1 MGWGKNPGRP
11 LTDVEKLVILQEDL
25 ERYKEMATQ
34 QITELVEA
42 LFVKYQENPDK
53 HSEKL
58 LIMHLRST
66 FFERTKR
73 KEVCNR
79 AKLSEEE

>member
-11 LTDVEKLVILQEDL
+11 LTDAEKLVILQEDL
-25 ERYKEMATQ
+25 ERYKEMTTR
-34 QITELVEA
+34 QIVELVEA
-42 LFVKYQENPDK
+42 LFVKHQENPDK

-58 LIMHLRST
+58 LVMHLGSI

-73 KEVCNR
+73 KEGTNG
-79 AKLSEEE
+79 